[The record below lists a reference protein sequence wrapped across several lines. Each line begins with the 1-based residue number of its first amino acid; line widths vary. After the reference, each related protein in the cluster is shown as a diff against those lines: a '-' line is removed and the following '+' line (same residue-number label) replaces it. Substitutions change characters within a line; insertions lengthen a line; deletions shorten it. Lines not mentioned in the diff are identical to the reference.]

1 MRGKQDSCTVC
12 RAHSVYKHVG
22 RVTRDVEDWMEEVS
36 MKSTIKLKSSV
47 CILSFNGRER
57 KKGDI

>member
-12 RAHSVYKHVG
+12 RAHSVYKHVV
-22 RVTRDVEDWMEEVS
+22 RVTRGVEDWMEEVR

-57 KKGDI
+57 